1 MIYFI
6 REKWFYSLLLLKPST
21 LSFSNILSAGDSVS
35 FMCGTAGVLAMT
47 SKSGIEE
54 LKDSL
59 LNELEKL

>member
-21 LSFSNILSAGDSVS
+21 LSFSNISAGDSAS

-47 SKSGIEE
+47 SKSGIEK
-54 LKDSL
+54 LQDSL

>member
-21 LSFSNILSAGDSVS
+21 LSFSNISAGDSVS

-54 LKDSL
+54 LQDSL